1 MFFDLQVI
9 SLSASLLVLNVKEG
23 TLTSLFLIII
33 HTLINRRVNWVEAQY
48 A

>member
-23 TLTSLFLIII
+23 TLTSLFLVII
-33 HTLINRRVNWVEAQY
+33 HTVISIRVNWVEAQY

>member
-1 MFFDLQVI
+1 MFSDLQVI

-33 HTLINRRVNWVEAQY
+33 HTLTSMRVNWVEAQY